1 MIMAVAM
8 GVPVSMPVMMMVV
21 VRHLWTLEHDRFGRN
36 RAAVPAEA

>member
-21 VRHLWTLEHDRFGRN
+21 VRHDGQ
-36 RAAVPAEA
+36 A